1 MMRFL
6 RLALL
11 VGFFML
17 ASVAPVR
24 SAVLTATKV
33 GCTDFL
39 TALNLK
45 PAHVQFMKCTLE
57 KELQGK
63 PLRAVYQVAGA
74 HAAVAEARL
83 VRGANLTRL
92 KRSCCQ
98 WDSPPSQFT
107 GKDGH
112 VYTIA
117 MVSSE
122 TNIKYRRLWPNIPS
136 FEITVELLTED
147 I

>member
-39 TALNLK
+39 TVLNLK

>member
-17 ASVAPVR
+17 APVAPVR

-33 GCTDFL
+33 VCTDFL
-39 TALNLK
+39 TVLNLK